1 MVAAVPGD
9 SLGVCSQKPTQF
21 QRAAR
26 AAAGGNTGGTLTTPL
41 GQADGRQKGVEASGY
56 GICRVQEAFSPCPVL
71 STWVVTMPALPP
83 VLPSETEVRKG
94 SVCRLLPPGRSS
106 LPTKSVI

>member
-41 GQADGRQKGVEASGY
+41 GQADGRHLTERCGGFRLWDLQ
-56 GICRVQEAFSPCPVL
+56 SPGGLL
-71 STWVVTMPALPP
+71 SLSRAKYLGGDNACFTTCL
-83 VLPSETEVRKG
+83 TQ
-94 SVCRLLPPGRSS
+94 
-106 LPTKSVI
+106 